1 MRVVRPLVLG
11 MLLAACSTFGAKP
24 PPTYTSDE
32 MQALTYCVGL
42 SNVALG
48 VGAVKLKGGSA
59 EELKASYAQGGGQP
73 MPIELTNEL
82 IDVVYTLE
90 ADSPYG
96 YSQAYFIDCA
106 QHLAD
111 VPVER
116 TPAATTCMSQAN
128 MALAAEMLKEHG
140 NPPETTIT
148 RLAPFKVA
156 GTAEIVKRV
165 YDVEVTRG
173 QAETREW
180 ESCMAPHHPAAS

>member
-24 PPTYTSDE
+24 PQPTYTADE

-59 EELKASYAQGGGQP
+59 EDLKASYAQGEGQP

-106 QHLAD
+106 THLAD

-116 TPAATTCMSQAN
+116 TAAATTCMSQAN
-128 MALAAEMLKEHG
+128 MALAAEMLKERG
-140 NPPETTIT
+140 NPPETAVE
-148 RLAPFKVA
+148 RLGQFKVT
-156 GTAEIVKRV
+156 GTDKIVKRV

-173 QAETREW
+173 QAETNEW
-180 ESCMAPHHPAAS
+180 ESCMAPHHPAS